1 MGPTSC
7 VWVFVL
13 KEFNVCIIF
22 YSNVK
27 ILYYIQC
34 VYMEELLCHH
44 NLIFYMKYVSTISIN
59 FYMPKYMGTKE
70 EVALVSL
77 AFLYDHY
84 VYIYIYIFN
93 HLKMSRITLT
103 FSWTR
108 YVAILL
114 PERCRVWDGSRALIH
129 QADGCLTSRSRKV
142 SKPRDCILKWSNHSD
157 IWHASWQCYYRG
169 AFQISVRLEKSEPE
183 SCGIETSR
191 DLTIRRPSA

>member
-1 MGPTSC
+1 MHHFLLQCENIILYS
-7 VWVFVL
+7 
-13 KEFNVCIIF
+13 VCIHGRT
-22 YSNVK
+22 
-27 ILYYIQC
+27 L
-34 VYMEELLCHH
+34 
-44 NLIFYMKYVSTISIN
+44 VSSWPDFLHEACFNN
-59 FYMPKYMGTKE
+59 FYQ
-70 EVALVSL
+70 
-77 AFLYDHY
+77 FLYAEIYGNDRRSSSR
-84 VYIYIYIFN
+84 VTCFLIWPLYIYIYIYIYIYLFN